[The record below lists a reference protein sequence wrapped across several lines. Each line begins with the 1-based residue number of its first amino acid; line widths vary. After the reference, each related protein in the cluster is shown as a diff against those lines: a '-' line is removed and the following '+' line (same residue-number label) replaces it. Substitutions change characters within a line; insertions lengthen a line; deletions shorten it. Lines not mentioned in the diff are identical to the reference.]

1 MFPCCVYKTALVIRV
16 WSDILPKFTITKKEH
31 ILYYKAMVLKYMK
44 LILVLYLL
52 N

>member
-16 WSDILPKFTITKKEH
+16 WSDILPKFITTKKEH
-31 ILYYKAMVLKYMK
+31 IRYSEAMVLKYMK
-44 LILVLYLL
+44 LILVLHLL